1 MKDRKNIRLRNYDYS
16 SEGLYFITIC
26 TYKFLNL
33 FGKIENELI
42 LLNDNGKIVEK
53 LWMDIPDTYKNI
65 KLHSYIIMP
74 NHFHGNIEI
83 VGAVHE
89 PPLHNFVQSDVKS
102 RRQML
107 IPKIVGKFKM
117 QTSKQI
123 NILRNTVGKSVWQRN
138 YYDHIIRNEE
148 SYNKITEY
156 IENNPSKWEFD
167 KYYLADI
174 KGVKDAA

>member
-1 MKDRKNIRLRNYDYS
+1 
-16 SEGLYFITIC
+16 
-26 TYKFLNL
+26 
-33 FGKIENELI
+33 
-42 LLNDNGKIVEK
+42 
-53 LWMDIPDTYKNI
+53 
-65 KLHSYIIMP
+65 
-74 NHFHGNIEI
+74 
-83 VGAVHE
+83 
-89 PPLHNFVQSDVKS
+89 
-102 RRQML
+102 ML